1 MKKIRYNFK
10 GYEDKKIT
18 VQNTG
23 RTNSPKRTATTHW
36 IVYSSISNKTISFD
50 IDNRAKY
57 FDVDYDLNLTET
69 NREKT
74 YTYKNQK
81 ISRESFIN
89 YLDNHDKK

>member
-18 VQNTG
+18 VQNIG

-57 FDVDYDLNLTET
+57 FDVDYTT
-69 NREKT
+69 TREHIHHS
-74 YTYKNQK
+74 QEWGQ
-81 ISRESFIN
+81 ILSSE
-89 YLDNHDKK
+89 